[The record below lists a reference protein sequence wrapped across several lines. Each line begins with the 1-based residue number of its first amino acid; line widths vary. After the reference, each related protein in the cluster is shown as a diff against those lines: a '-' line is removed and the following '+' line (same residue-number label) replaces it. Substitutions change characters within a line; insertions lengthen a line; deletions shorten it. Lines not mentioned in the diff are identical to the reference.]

1 MLNKLIELLKSDLC
15 WFDNPLR
22 NMDDG
27 CVERLAERLI
37 SEGVTI
43 LPEGAIVLTRAELDA
58 LNKYADMVR
67 RADDEQVCI

>member
-1 MLNKLIELLKSDLC
+1 MVNKLIELLKSELC
-15 WFDNPLR
+15 WYDNPLR

-43 LPEGAIVLTRAELDA
+43 LPEGAIILTRKELDA
-58 LNKYADMVR
+58 LNKYTDKVR
-67 RADDEQVCI
+67 RTDDE

>member
-1 MLNKLIELLKSDLC
+1 MINKLIDLLKSDLC
-15 WFDNPLR
+15 WYDNPLR

-43 LPEGAIVLTRAELDA
+43 LPEGAIVLTRKELDA
-58 LNKYADMVR
+58 LNEYSQKILKT
-67 RADDEQVCI
+67 EEEK

>member
-15 WFDNPLR
+15 WFNNPLC
-22 NMDDG
+22 NIDDG

-58 LNKYADMVR
+58 LNKYEEMRNA
-67 RADDEQVCI
+67 QVY

>member
-1 MLNKLIELLKSDLC
+1 MINKLIDLLKSDLC
-15 WFDNPLR
+15 WFNNPLC

-43 LPEGAIVLTRAELDA
+43 LPEGAIILTRKELDA
-58 LNKYADMVR
+58 LNEYSQKVMKT
-67 RADDEQVCI
+67 EEEK